1 MKLKLISHVNRD
13 GDLLEAWFKYY
24 QALGITSFHL
34 VVHGSQADNARLFAL
49 KASFPIVIEDVY
61 DGEFVTSEKKRRLD
75 ALLSAAPDQ
84 WVLLVDSDEF
94 VEFPYRRIAT
104 TIRALEFLRANILF
118 APMVQH
124 LTVDGSLQSPEIV
137 DDPFGAFPLCSV
149 DLYKRM
155 GSKASIRKFPLF
167 YCVNGTT
174 LSDAGNHNLPAGHP
188 SALSSLLGVTHHFKF
203 RSAVRDRL
211 ERRINSSH
219 AWRHESV
226 GFRDYLE
233 EHEGRLP
240 VAGAFPYSRR
250 ELFRR
255 GLLQRFTLRRAI
267 KSLLAITAD
276 RAEGPA

>member
-13 GDLLEAWFKYY
+13 GDLLEAWFRYY
-24 QALGITSFHL
+24 QALGVTSFHL
-34 VVHGSQADNARLFAL
+34 VVHGPQADNARLFAL

-118 APMVQH
+118 APMLQH

-137 DDPFGAFPLCSV
+137 DDPFSVFPLCSV

-167 YCVNGTT
+167 YCVSGTT
-174 LSDAGNHNLPAGHP
+174 LSDAGNHNLPSGHP
-188 SALSSLLGVTHHFKF
+188 SALS
-203 RSAVRDRL
+203 
-211 ERRINSSH
+211 
-219 AWRHESV
+219 
-226 GFRDYLE
+226 
-233 EHEGRLP
+233 
-240 VAGAFPYSRR
+240 
-250 ELFRR
+250 
-255 GLLQRFTLRRAI
+255 
-267 KSLLAITAD
+267 
-276 RAEGPA
+276 